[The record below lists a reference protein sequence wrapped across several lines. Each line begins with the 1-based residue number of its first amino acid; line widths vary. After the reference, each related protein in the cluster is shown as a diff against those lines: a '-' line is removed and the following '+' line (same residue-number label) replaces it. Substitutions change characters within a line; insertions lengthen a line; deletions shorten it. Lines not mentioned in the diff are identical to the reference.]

1 MLVISKRQDDG
12 NNDDSDDDDNDDDN
26 DNNNDE
32 DELFDDPSFGDNW
45 RRGEMTN
52 GPNSKR
58 PKLDPGQIPDRKK
71 ISTFIQQMSLCAKDV
86 PTLALA
92 AETRHQNF
100 WLSICDANFTN
111 QDQTIS
117 KGTL

>member
-12 NNDDSDDDDNDDDN
+12 NNDDSDDDDN

-58 PKLDPGQIPDRKK
+58 PKLDPGQIPDREK

-100 WLSICDANFTN
+100 WLSICDAQGTN